1 MPIFQRALSTCAPT
15 PWSSNAA
22 RKRISSW
29 ATSPCLPGASAQGAT
44 EEELLANLR
53 EVLALLFADGEPP
66 TAGEFVGTRTLT
78 LGDP

>member
-1 MPIFQRALSTCAPT
+1 MRTYTVVIERCPETHFLVGYI
-15 PWSSNAA
+15 
-22 RKRISSW
+22 
-29 ATSPCLPGASAQGAT
+29 PCLPGASAQGAT

-53 EVLALLFADGEPP
+53 EILALLFADGEPP